1 MKTNKMGTKN
11 NILYFAAGSAV
22 FRLKRSFSAVVSL
35 FRYSLETRPSGSDAQ
50 GCLTLHFA
58 DNPNE
63 KRAKPLKTTLTT
75 SVFRVIVLSVSFLLL
90 SILPAAQA
98 GSDIKAAPGGKD
110 AQSAG
115 TPDIREL
122 LGTIGK
128 KVSNFRSLK
137 TDFVQEKDLA
147 MFRKKIVLRGRI
159 YMQKPGR
166 LAWHVDKPVKYSVVI
181 TDKAIKQWDEDSNQ
195 VQEMSLSK
203 NPIFKNVVN
212 QLSVW
217 FSGEYGGLVAENN
230 VSVLQQHPLVLE
242 FVPNEKNMA
251 RKMIK
256 SITIT
261 FRDDEKY
268 LKKIRIR
275 EVSGDTTTI
284 EFSNTLLDVPVEN
297 SFFEVKRV

>member
-1 MKTNKMGTKN
+1 MKTNKMGTKRN
-11 NILYFAAGSAV
+11 DELAYRHSGLSGIGCDCNVSGKKDSGQAGMTGLMDFSNFYYA
-22 FRLKRSFSAVVSL
+22 LKIKTKQISL
-35 FRYSLETRPSGSDAQ
+35 FP
-50 GCLTLHFA
+50 
-58 DNPNE
+58 
-63 KRAKPLKTTLTT
+63 
-75 SVFRVIVLSVSFLLL
+75 VLFLLFLLL
-90 SILPAAQA
+90 LPAAQA
-98 GSDIKAAPGGKD
+98 GSDIKAAPEAKD
-110 AQSAG
+110 AQAAKTAG
-115 TPDIREL
+115 TREL
-122 LGTIGK
+122 LDTIGK

-147 MFRKKIVLRGRI
+147 MFRKKIVLWGRI

-181 TDKAIKQWDEDSNQ
+181 TDKAIKQWDEDTNR

-242 FVPNEKNMA
+242 FAPNEKNMA

-268 LKKIRIR
+268 LKKIKIL
-275 EVSGDTTTI
+275 EMSGDATTI
-284 EFSNTLLDVPVEN
+284 EFSNTLLDVPLES

>member
-1 MKTNKMGTKN
+1 M
-11 NILYFAAGSAV
+11 
-22 FRLKRSFSAVVSL
+22 
-35 FRYSLETRPSGSDAQ
+35 
-50 GCLTLHFA
+50 
-58 DNPNE
+58 
-63 KRAKPLKTTLTT
+63 
-75 SVFRVIVLSVSFLLL
+75 
-90 SILPAAQA
+90 
-98 GSDIKAAPGGKD
+98 
-110 AQSAG
+110 
-115 TPDIREL
+115 

-128 KVSNFRSLK
+128 KVSNFKSLK

-159 YMQKPGR
+159 YMQKPNR

-181 TDKAIKQWDEDSNQ
+181 TDKAIRQWDEDTNQ

-217 FSGEYGGLVAENN
+217 FSGEYGGLTVENN

-242 FVPNEKNMA
+242 FVPNEKNVA

-268 LKKIRIR
+268 LKKIKIL
-275 EVSGDTTTI
+275 EMSGDTTTI
-284 EFSNTLLDVPVEN
+284 EFSNTLLDVPLES